1 MKIAII
7 TGASSGMGREF
18 VLQMDGRFD
27 SIDEFWLISRR
38 EEELATLASGLVHKS
53 RIFAMDVTK
62 AGQLQRLE
70 TAIKLESATVCMLIN
85 CAGYGMMGRFEEV
98 PLKDT
103 LGMIRLNCE
112 ALTEITKRTIP
123 YMAKNARIIM
133 LASSAAFLPQADFAV
148 YAASKSYVLSLSR
161 ALNQELRG
169 KGISVTAVCP
179 GPVDTPFFERA
190 EQYGQTLALKKFVMA
205 SPEKVVQKALR
216 DAYFKKQ
223 VSTYGLPMKAFGLA
237 SKALPHSL
245 LLSVTELLKGKE

>member
-1 MKIAII
+1 
-7 TGASSGMGREF
+7 MGREF

-123 YMAKNARIIM
+123 YMSRNARIKTATLVASIM
-133 LASSAAFLPQADFAV
+133 A
-148 YAASKSYVLSLSR
+148 KR
-161 ALNQELRG
+161 ALL
-169 KGISVTAVCP
+169 
-179 GPVDTPFFERA
+179 
-190 EQYGQTLALKKFVMA
+190 
-205 SPEKVVQKALR
+205 
-216 DAYFKKQ
+216 
-223 VSTYGLPMKAFGLA
+223 
-237 SKALPHSL
+237 L
-245 LLSVTELLKGKE
+245 LLSARSAKKG